1 MIELLRIA
9 YLFLPLLVG
18 LIVHGLC
25 LKYNWLAFSARPLDH
40 QKRLRGV
47 RLFGAN
53 KTWRGILAV
62 GAGSA
67 GFLYLQ
73 AEVLH
78 GIPGPRALELF
89 DYASVSG
96 ALLGFALGAGSM
108 FGELPNSLLKRQLG
122 VAPGSA
128 VRGPWAVLF
137 YVLDQVDMLL
147 GAWPVL
153 AFVMP
158 VTLQGV
164 ALSACFLFVVHQVF
178 SLFGYLLGMRATPR

>member
-1 MIELLRIA
+1 MNELLRIA

-18 LIVHGLC
+18 LIDHWLC
-25 LKYNWLAFSARPLDH
+25 IKYNWLAFSVRPVDRE
-40 QKRLRGV
+40 KRLRGV
-47 RLFGAN
+47 RLFGPN
-53 KTWRGILAV
+53 KTWRGILTV

-67 GFLYLQ
+67 GFLSLQ
-73 AEVLH
+73 CGVLH
-78 GIPGPRALELF
+78 AMPGLRALELF
-89 DYASVSG
+89 DYASVNG
-96 ALLGFALGAGSM
+96 VLLGFVLGAGSM
-108 FGELPNSLLKRQLG
+108 VAELPNSLLKRQLG

-147 GAWPVL
+147 GAWLVL

-158 VTLQGV
+158 VTLQAI
-164 ALSACFLFVVHQVF
+164 ALSVGFLFVVHQVF